1 MVSLNNQRT
10 GGIPSK
16 CETGTRALIC
26 LANCYG
32 RILLGVGIAPS
43 HPGARLPKNGDIA
56 PATDLIVLIVRLFMG
71 DMLWRCFAVSPTAY
85 RVLG

>member
-1 MVSLNNQRT
+1 MASLNNQRA

-16 CETGTRALIC
+16 CEMGTRALIRS
-26 LANCYG
+26 ANCCE

-43 HPGARLPKNGDIA
+43 RSGAHLPRNGDIA
-56 PATDLIVLIVRLFMG
+56 PTTDSIVLIARLFMG
-71 DMLWRCFAVSPTAY
+71 GMLWRCFAVSPTAY